1 MSDREPVIRPQ
12 ADWSVRP
19 LGELVT
25 VLRRGT
31 APVYVDDSKV
41 KAIGQRCVTDADFDG
56 SRSRP
61 HSPRAMSNV
70 VVPQAGDVLVNSTGT
85 GTIGRSVIFR
95 EDGARYIVDGHV
107 TVARPREKD
116 LVSRWLNDILRSP
129 QGQRYL
135 EARCYAGS
143 TNQIELSSSALA
155 AMPVA
160 VPTVDEQRRIAEIL
174 DALDRQIRITSELV
188 NKLRLQADG
197 LLDDLVTAIP
207 EGQRE
212 PLADLCV
219 ADICYGIVQSGQFVA
234 CGVPVLSIR
243 DLSGDFETDLHR
255 TDGAIDAQYRRS
267 RVAPGDVLLSIKGTI
282 GRVGVAPDHYAG
294 NISRELARLRF
305 GKNVLPEF
313 ARLYFLSREAQR
325 RLDLAVVGTTRA
337 EVSIHVLK
345 KFGFPVPS
353 LERQQRM
360 VAAYGS
366 IEKRIL
372 AEEQDLKKLRTM
384 KIGLA
389 DDLLTGRVRVSSEVA
404 S

>member
-1 MSDREPVIRPQ
+1 MSEREPVIRPE
-12 ADWSVRP
+12 AAWPVRP
-19 LGELVT
+19 LSELVT

-31 APVYVDDSKV
+31 APVYVDDSDV

-107 TVARPREKD
+107 TVVRPREKD
-116 LVSRWLNDILRSP
+116 LVGRWLNDILRSP

-160 VPTVDEQRRIAEIL
+160 IPTVDEQRRIAETL
-174 DALDRQIRITSELV
+174 DALDRQIRTASELV
-188 NKLRLQADG
+188 SKLRLQADG
-197 LLDDLVTAIP
+197 LLDDLVTAVP
-207 EGQRE
+207 GGQRE

-219 ADICYGIVQSGQFVA
+219 ADICYGIVQSGQY
-234 CGVPVLSIR
+234 VPGGIAVLSIR
-243 DLSGDFETDLHR
+243 DLGGDFETDLHR
-255 TDGAIDAQYRRS
+255 TDPAIDAQYRRS
-267 RVAPGDVLLSIKGTI
+267 RVTPGDVLLSIKGTI
-282 GRVGVAPDHYAG
+282 GRVGVAPDHYTG

-305 GKNVLPEF
+305 GKNVSPEF
-313 ARLYFLSREAQR
+313 ARLYFLSHEAQR

-345 KFGFPVPS
+345 RFSFPVPS
-353 LERQQRM
+353 PERQQRM

-366 IEKRIL
+366 IEKRVL
-372 AEEQDLKKLRTM
+372 AEEEELKKLRTM
-384 KIGLA
+384 KLGLA
-389 DDLLTGRVRVSSEVA
+389 NDLLTGRVRVSSEVA

>member
-1 MSDREPVIRPQ
+1 MSDREPVIRPE
-12 ADWSVRP
+12 ADWPVRP
-19 LGELVT
+19 LGDLVT
-25 VLRRGT
+25 VLRRGR
-31 APVYVDDSKV
+31 APVYVEDSDV
-41 KAIGQRCVTDADFDG
+41 KAIGQRCVTHADFDG

-61 HSPRAMSNV
+61 HSAKAMSNV
-70 VVPQAGDVLVNSTGT
+70 LEPQAGDVLVNSTGT

-95 EDGARYIVDGHV
+95 EDGARYVVDGHV

-116 LVSRWLNDILRSP
+116 LIGRWLNDILRSP

-160 VPTVDEQRRIAEIL
+160 APMVDEQRRIAEVL

-188 NKLRLQADG
+188 KKFRLQADG
-197 LLDDLVTAIP
+197 LLDDLVAAIP
-207 EGQRE
+207 EGRRE

-234 CGVPVLSIR
+234 GGVPVLSIR
-243 DLSGDFETDLHR
+243 DLSGDFETGLHR
-255 TDGAIDAQYRRS
+255 TNPAIDAQYRRS

-282 GRVGVAPDHYAG
+282 GRVGVAPEHYMG
-294 NISRELARLRF
+294 NVSRELARIRF
-305 GKNVLPEF
+305 GKNVVPEF

-353 LERQQRM
+353 PERQRRM
-360 VAAYGS
+360 VAAYHC
-366 IEKRIL
+366 IEKRIV
-372 AEEQDLKKLRTM
+372 AEEQGLKKLRTM
-384 KIGLA
+384 KLGLA
-389 DDLLTGRVRVSSEVA
+389 DDLLTGRVRLPAEAVS
-404 S
+404 